1 MFNSIDK
8 YIIITISIVNNPYQ
22 YHPYKFITENYF
34 SKFMAMSF
42 WAPAQKSQA
51 ENSIPKKSLDMSL
64 IKSISVI

>member
-34 SKFMAMSF
+34 SKFMTMYF

-51 ENSIPKKSLDMSL
+51 ENSIPKKFLDTSL
-64 IKSISVI
+64 IKSINVI